1 MYHPLDG
8 PVHPASPSKLTA
20 GMNILAVG
28 NVVLEPGGLL
38 AWLVVGLIAG
48 AVAGRLVRG
57 HGLGCLTDIVVG
69 VVGAFLGG
77 LILSFFVQGR
87 YGFLGSIVVAV
98 LGATILLAV
107 LRLLAPGLR
116 R

>member
-1 MYHPLDG
+1 MY
-8 PVHPASPSKLTA
+8 
-20 GMNILAVG
+20 ILALG
-28 NVVLEPGGLL
+28 SVVLEPGGLL

-57 HGLGCLTDIVVG
+57 RGLGCLTDIVVG

-77 LILSFFVQGR
+77 LVLSYFVQGR
-87 YGFLGSIVVAV
+87 YGFFGSIIVAV
-98 LGATILLAV
+98 LGATILLA
-107 LRLLAPGLR
+107 LIRLLAPGPRQR